1 MCVQSADMLPE
12 LLAQQ
17 AFKQETDDA
26 SMRMPDM
33 GCVHIGG
40 EELLFGGGSSSAN
53 AASGTIDGGAT
64 GFANMFDD

>member
-1 MCVQSADMLPE
+1 MLPE

-17 AFKQETDDA
+17 AFKQEADDA
-26 SMRMPDM
+26 PMRMPDM

-40 EELLFGGGSSSAN
+40 EELLFGG
-53 AASGTIDGGAT
+53 ASGAHVASGAISGGPT